1 LPYLQ
6 LVTNSDV
13 IIRETYYF
21 NKAFLMDNS
30 QKLNAINKIIR
41 ELEDIGKSSTALLK
55 KIAQVE
61 AENINLGNKT
71 IEEKIPDIYF
81 KMDDVLSQTSK
92 LAEEFTE
99 FRDAFALKNKPAE
112 GQAPAA

>member
-1 LPYLQ
+1 
-6 LVTNSDV
+6 
-13 IIRETYYF
+13 
-21 NKAFLMDNS
+21 MDNM

-41 ELEDIGKSSTALLK
+41 ELEDIGNSSTALLK

-61 AENINLGNKT
+61 AENINLGNKI
-71 IEEKIPDIYF
+71 IEDKIPDIYF
-81 KMDDVLSQTSK
+81 KMDDVLSQTNK

-99 FRDAFALKNKPAE
+99 FRDAFAMKNKPSE

>member
-1 LPYLQ
+1 
-6 LVTNSDV
+6 
-13 IIRETYYF
+13 
-21 NKAFLMDNS
+21 MDNS

-61 AENINLGNKT
+61 AENINLGNKL
-71 IEEKIPDIYF
+71 IEDKIPDIYF

-92 LAEEFTE
+92 LAEEFGE
-99 FRDAFALKNKPAE
+99 FRDAFALKNKPSE

>member
-1 LPYLQ
+1 
-6 LVTNSDV
+6 
-13 IIRETYYF
+13 
-21 NKAFLMDNS
+21 MDNS